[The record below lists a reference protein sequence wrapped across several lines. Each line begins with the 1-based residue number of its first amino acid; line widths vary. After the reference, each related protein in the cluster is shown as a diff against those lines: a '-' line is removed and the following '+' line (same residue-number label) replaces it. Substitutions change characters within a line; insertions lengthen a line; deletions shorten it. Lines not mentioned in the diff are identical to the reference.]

1 LYPFASHSSVKRFS
15 FSRNVCDIL
24 FSLLLMGGT
33 YRLISVFAHS
43 VSGNSKSSNQ
53 IYIKCFAIAVVARM
67 IQQILNQMI
76 VGRVLMVDVIIK
88 ARLDARAKRYIH
100 HHCLSKMRPG
110 TIIEILVMKAQASM
124 AFTLVQ

>member
-1 LYPFASHSSVKRFS
+1 
-15 FSRNVCDIL
+15 
-24 FSLLLMGGT
+24 MGGT